1 MCKMKIGLY
10 IFALFPIFI
19 PAAYAIDEPAAGENG
34 KTAEFVMHG
43 ITFPLGD
50 NIEEIKK
57 LLGAPVSHTETEIEN
72 RHVPGQIDHVHTL
85 KYDGLEV
92 SVYRASEDPPRDLI
106 GRLVITGKHYPV
118 KWGLNI
124 GVISEKVTSVLGNPD
139 KVKDGEYEYIHEE
152 CAGGA
157 CSATF
162 HFQKGILE
170 KIEWNWGID

>member
-1 MCKMKIGLY
+1 MCKMKIGLS
-10 IFALFPIFI
+10 ILALFPLFI
-19 PAAYAIDEPAAGENG
+19 PAAYAIDEPATEENG

-106 GRLVITGKHYPV
+106 GRLVVTDKKYPV
-118 KWGLNI
+118 KWGLKI
-124 GVISEKVTSVLGNPD
+124 GVTTDAVKSVLGEPD
-139 KVKDGEYEYIHEE
+139 RVKEGTFEYVLEE
-152 CAGGA
+152 CAGT
-157 CSATF
+157 CSVSF
-162 HFQKGILE
+162 SFQNGLLE
-170 KIEWNWGID
+170 KIEWEWGID